1 MLSVTNNLSLGLVS
15 DANKCA
21 DVSSFLIA
29 SAILAD
35 LLVENVSFRPQ
46 SPRRY
51 SYDPQKAMFLRE
63 SQNEIHLPTII
74 SVSSNFS

>member
-51 SYDPQKAMFLRE
+51 SYDPQKAMCF
-63 SQNEIHLPTII
+63 
-74 SVSSNFS
+74 SVKVKMKSIYQQ